1 MGENAK
7 GSAATVSGTPRSLI
21 SLKGIGKPLQIGA
34 FAKRNWTPASIH
46 IVSKLVSS
54 YGAGD
59 LILQYLCGFKGI
71 FVSYLLFSYE
81 HCHCFI

>member
-54 YGAGD
+54 YGGD
-59 LILQYLCGFKGI
+59 EGTRTPDLFD
-71 FVSYLLFSYE
+71 VSE
-81 HCHCFI
+81 AR

>member
-34 FAKRNWTPASIH
+34 FAKETGHPLRYTLYQNWCPVMAERKGFEPTKSISFQNH
-46 IVSKLVSS
+46 IHTIRQK
-54 YGAGD
+54 
-59 LILQYLCGFKGI
+59 
-71 FVSYLLFSYE
+71 
-81 HCHCFI
+81 